1 MGCTDS
7 FSDSIPIPEKNGCR
21 ARETVKCAPAALE
34 RKDRDDIRV
43 LFASPEVF
51 PLAKTGGLADVS
63 AALPAALSEVGVDV
77 RVAMPGYTEALDL
90 ADGKQKAV
98 PLGNILGLGEAAVI
112 AARTPDTGIPL
123 WLVDCPALFRR
134 PGGLYGDTEGRDWPD
149 NALRFAL
156 FSHVVARLALGKA
169 GANWRP
175 HVAHVNDWHLGLV
188 PALLAAQPCPHGGG
202 EDPPK
207 RKGTGFTFDAP
218 TSGDLAGAVE
228 CALDLYR
235 QPAAWRGMQ
244 RRAMRQDFRWMC
256 SAQRYQALYA
266 ELVQNVGELRDGD
279 AQRYGGMGVLR
290 ALKNVESEI
299 APALIGRDPV
309 SQAAIDQTLNELDG
323 TPNKSRLGANAILGV
338 SMACARAAATALGKP
353 LYAYL
358 SKGTPRLPM
367 PMMNVLNGGK
377 HADSSLDFQEFMIMP
392 LGAPTFTEAV
402 RYAAETF
409 QALRSLLKA
418 RGHAT
423 SVGDEGGFAPKLP
436 SNEAACELIVTA
448 IERAGYRPGED
459 IAIALDPAAS
469 SFHDGSY
476 NLERSGQGRKTSAEL
491 IQFYQDWV
499 RKFPIVS
506 IEDGLAETDWDG
518 FRRLTT
524 ELGERIQIV
533 GDDIFVTNTDFIRRG
548 IAEKSA
554 NAALIKLNQIGT
566 VSETI
571 AVIECRKVGW
581 GYVISH
587 RSGCPASAPMAQ
599 I

>member
-1 MGCTDS
+1 MTHKIADIKGLQVLDS
-7 FSDSIPIPEKNGCR
+7 RGNPTLRVEITLESEIR
-21 ARETVKCAPAALE
+21 AAATVPSG
-34 RKDRDDIRV
+34 
-43 LFASPEVF
+43 AS
-51 PLAKTGGLADVS
+51 TG
-63 AALPAALSEVGVDV
+63 EN
-77 RVAMPGYTEALDL
+77 EA
-90 ADGKQKAV
+90 V
-98 PLGNILGLGEAAVI
+98 
-112 AARTPDTGIPL
+112 
-123 WLVDCPALFRR
+123 
-134 PGGLYGDTEGRDWPD
+134 
-149 NALRFAL
+149 
-156 FSHVVARLALGKA
+156 
-169 GANWRP
+169 
-175 HVAHVNDWHLGLV
+175 
-188 PALLAAQPCPHGGG
+188 
-202 EDPPK
+202 
-207 RKGTGFTFDAP
+207 
-218 TSGDLAGAVE
+218 
-228 CALDLYR
+228 
-235 QPAAWRGMQ
+235 
-244 RRAMRQDFRWMC
+244 
-256 SAQRYQALYA
+256 
-266 ELVQNVGELRDGD
+266 ELRDGD

-491 IQFYQDWV
+491 IELYQDWV

-571 AVIECRKVGW
+571 AAIELCRKVGW

-587 RSGCPASAPMAQ
+587 RSGETEDTFIADFAVAMAGGQIKAGSLCRGERIAKYNRLLEIEWQLGSAAVFGNPLVQRHA
-599 I
+599 